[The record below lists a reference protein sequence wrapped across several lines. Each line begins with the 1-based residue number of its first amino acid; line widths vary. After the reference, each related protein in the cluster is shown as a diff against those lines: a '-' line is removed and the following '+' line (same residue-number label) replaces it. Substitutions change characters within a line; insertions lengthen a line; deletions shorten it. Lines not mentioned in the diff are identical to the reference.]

1 MKKPH
6 RFLVYALVPL
16 LALGGYIAADLLFP
30 AKPTSPT
37 QPFRLQ
43 EQGACNLASG
53 CILQHGELVVRLV
66 KVEKQQAEQ
75 GVNVQLMA
83 SEPLKGAAIS
93 IGDARDAGVP
103 SNMLAG
109 KNARNWSVSLNPVG
123 EQQVLRLLL
132 STESASFFAEC
143 PVSL

>member
-6 RFLVYALVPL
+6 RFLAFALVPL
-16 LALGGYIAADLLFP
+16 LALGGYITADRLSSG
-30 AKPTSPT
+30 KTHSPL
-37 QPFRLQ
+37 QHYRLQ
-43 EQGACNLASG
+43 EQGSCDLESG
-53 CILQHGELVVRLV
+53 CILQHGDLVVHLI
-66 KVEKQQAEQ
+66 KAEKQQAEP
-75 GVNVQLMA
+75 GMNVQLMA

-109 KNARNWSVSLNPVG
+109 ENARNWSVSLNPVG